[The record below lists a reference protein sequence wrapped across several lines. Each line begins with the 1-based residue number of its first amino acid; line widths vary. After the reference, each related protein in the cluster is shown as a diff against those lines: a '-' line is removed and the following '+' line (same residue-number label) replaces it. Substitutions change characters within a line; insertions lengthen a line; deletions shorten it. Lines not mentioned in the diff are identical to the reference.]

1 MTLSYLTCT
10 GGKPRA
16 DIQLLKVKALVDN
29 IQLSLCNAKCVIMHS
44 RVEGLSSPAIT
55 LLSHIPSHVQ
65 FSLLNLL
72 FVLWSL
78 YRTSFNALW
87 YLPSF
92 LHYITQA
99 GSQNSAQTPW
109 HDWESHCTYS
119 RSKHATNFISW
130 LGLIIFRFGLPI
142 QVFTISHCQ
151 CCLHMCNIDMIPHMS
166 FPACLRN
173 LDSWFILQRSEY
185 KV

>member
-72 FVLWSL
+72 FVL
-78 YRTSFNALW
+78 
-87 YLPSF
+87 
-92 LHYITQA
+92 
-99 GSQNSAQTPW
+99 
-109 HDWESHCTYS
+109 
-119 RSKHATNFISW
+119 
-130 LGLIIFRFGLPI
+130 
-142 QVFTISHCQ
+142 
-151 CCLHMCNIDMIPHMS
+151 
-166 FPACLRN
+166 
-173 LDSWFILQRSEY
+173 
-185 KV
+185 